1 MRKLRE
7 PPADSG
13 QAFSVPHRPRLRTCG
28 FLPEILSQDF
38 TAQGKQFAE
47 STQEAESLY
56 GRGAE
61 CPYGWASVFFR
72 WLGTSDSSNCAP
84 PGRLRGTKV
93 TTPGREK
100 RPTGGRRNSQ
110 FPTGSLLVSAVRTS
124 LVGTRA
130 GIPRRI
136 STVTGLPT
144 CRAGLNLQRPNA
156 ATAT

>member
-38 TAQGKQFAE
+38 TVQGKQFAK

-56 GRGAE
+56 GRGAVY
-61 CPYGWASVFFR
+61 PYGWASVFLR
-72 WLGTSDSSNCAP
+72 WLESSNSPNCGP
-84 PGRLRGTKV
+84 PRRLGGTKV

-100 RPTGGRRNSQ
+100 RPSGGREEILNFLPGLSLSRQCELPSSGPGQ
-110 FPTGSLLVSAVRTS
+110 GFREGFPLS
-124 LVGTRA
+124 RA
-130 GIPRRI
+130 C
-136 STVTGLPT
+136 LP
-144 CRAGLNLQRPNA
+144 AGRV
-156 ATAT
+156 